1 MRTLFSFLTT
11 LFLISGMAADDTMLR
26 PLPPSV
32 PIDPAKA
39 ALGKKLFFDTILSV
53 DDTVSCATCHILPD
67 GGDDNLPVSFGVKG
81 RKGSVNSPTVLNA
94 LFNFRQF
101 WDGRAKDL
109 REQAEGPV
117 ENPVEMAN
125 TFENL
130 VATLKTKP
138 EYRKLFARAY
148 PERGITK
155 FTITDAIA
163 EYEKTLITPNA
174 PIDCYLRGDADALT
188 PQQKAGYELFK
199 SKGCISCHQG
209 RNIGGNM
216 YNKFGIFQDAN
227 STNPG
232 RYTLTHDPRDKYY
245 FKVPSLRNVA
255 ETAPY
260 FHDGRTS
267 SLTEAVYF
275 MSEHQLG
282 RKITPQEVERI
293 VAFLHALSGQ
303 LPENTE
309 SK

>member
-163 EYEKTLITPNA
+163 EYEKSLITPS
-174 PIDCYLRGDADALT
+174 PFDRYLRGEEAALT
-188 PQQKAGYELFK
+188 QEQKEGLALFRE
-199 SKGCISCHQG
+199 KGCILCHHG
-209 RNIGGNM
+209 VNLGGTM
-216 YNKFGIFQDAN
+216 FSKFGVVESSPSSN
-227 STNPG
+227 LG
-232 RYTLTHDPRDKYY
+232 RYNVTKNPADKYY
-245 FKVPSLRNVA
+245 FKVPTLRNVA
-255 ETAPY
+255 LTAPY
-260 FHDGRTS
+260 FHDGRTKN
-267 SLTEAVYF
+267 LKEAVAI
-275 MSEHQLG
+275 MARIQLG
-282 RKITPQEVERI
+282 RNMSDEELDKI
-293 VAFLHALSGQ
+293 VAFLSSLTGE
-303 LPENTE
+303 LP
-309 SK
+309 KGAMP